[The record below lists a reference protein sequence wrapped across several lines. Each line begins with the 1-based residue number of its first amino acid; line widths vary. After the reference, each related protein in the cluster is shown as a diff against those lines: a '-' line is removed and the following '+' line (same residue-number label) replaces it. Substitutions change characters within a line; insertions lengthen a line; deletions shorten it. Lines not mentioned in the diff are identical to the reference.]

1 MPGQGVGDCAS
12 VVSVEIK
19 GAAGEAGRIHL
30 SDGSFFVLH
39 AEIIA
44 REGIAAGTSM
54 DPERRTG
61 LLSRSEAVFARARAL
76 ALLSR
81 AAHSTRDLA
90 RKLSGRGF
98 SAAAVQEAVA
108 RMRELGYLDDRA
120 FAEGWVRFR
129 MSTRKEGWKAL
140 YRGLLRKGISRALAE
155 EVVEAG
161 CPFEEEMENARQ
173 LAAGREPQKVIRLLS
188 ARGFRSKA
196 IARVL
201 KELRGTGRRV
211 EEE

>member
-1 MPGQGVGDCAS
+1 
-12 VVSVEIK
+12 
-19 GAAGEAGRIHL
+19 
-30 SDGSFFVLH
+30 VLH

-44 REGIAAGTSM
+44 REGIAAGAPM
-54 DPERRTG
+54 DPSRLAD
-61 LLSRSEAVFARARAL
+61 LLSRSEAIFARARAL

-90 RKLSGRGF
+90 RKLGARGF
-98 SAAAVQEAVA
+98 SSEAVGEAIA

-129 MSTRKEGWKAL
+129 MSTRKDGWKAL
-140 YRGLLRKGISRALAE
+140 YRGLLRKGIARALAE

-161 CPFEEEMENARQ
+161 CPFEVEMEAARQ
-173 LAAGREPQKVIRLLS
+173 LAAGRDPQKAIRLLS

-201 KELRGTGRRV
+201 KELRGTGRR
-211 EEE
+211 EEEE

>member
-1 MPGQGVGDCAS
+1 MPGPGIEESAG

-44 REGIAAGTSM
+44 REGVSAGTQIG
-54 DPERRTG
+54 PERLAD
-61 LLSRSEAVFARARAL
+61 LLSRSEMVFARTRAL

-90 RKLSGRGF
+90 RKLAARGF
-98 SAAAVQEAVA
+98 SAEAVRGAVA
-108 RMRELGYLDDRA
+108 RMGELGYLDDRA

-140 YRGLLRKGISRALAE
+140 YRGLLRKGIARALAE

-161 CPFEEEMENARQ
+161 CPFEEEMESARQ

-201 KELRGTGRRV
+201 KELRDTGRR
-211 EEE
+211 EEEE

>member
-1 MPGQGVGDCAS
+1 MPGQGIGESAS
-12 VVSVEIK
+12 VVSIEIK

-44 REGIAAGTSM
+44 REGISAGTPM
-54 DPERRTG
+54 DPERLAD
-61 LLSRSEAVFARARAL
+61 LLSRSEMVFARVRAL

-90 RKLSGRGF
+90 RKLGARGF
-98 SAAAVQEAVA
+98 SAEAVRDA
-108 RMRELGYLDDRA
+108 IGRMRELGYLDDRA
-120 FAEGWVRFR
+120 FAEGWIRFR
-129 MSTRKEGWKAL
+129 MSTRKEGWNAL
-140 YRGLLRKGISRALAE
+140 YRGLLRKGIARALAE
-155 EVVEAG
+155 EIVEAS
-161 CPFEEEMENARQ
+161 CPFEEELENARL
-173 LAAGREPQKVIRLLS
+173 LAAGQEPRKVIRLLS

-201 KELRGTGRRV
+201 RELKNTSRGEV
-211 EEE
+211 EE

>member
-1 MPGQGVGDCAS
+1 MPGVGEAAS
-12 VVSVEIK
+12 VVSIEIK

-44 REGIAAGTSM
+44 REGISVGASI
-54 DPERRTG
+54 DPGRLSG
-61 LLSRSEAVFARARAL
+61 LLSGSEKVFARVRAL

-81 AAHSTRDLA
+81 AAHSTRDLG
-90 RKLSGRGF
+90 RKLSARGF
-98 SAAAVQEAVA
+98 SEEAVRDA
-108 RMRELGYLDDRA
+108 VGRMRELGYLDDRA

-129 MSTRKEGWKAL
+129 MSTRAEGWKAL
-140 YRGLLRKGISRALAE
+140 YRGLLRKGVARAVAE

-161 CPFEEEMENARQ
+161 CPFEEELERARR
-173 LAAGREPQKVIRLLS
+173 LSTGRDPRAAIRLLS
-188 ARGFRSKA
+188 ARGFRAKT

-201 KELRGTGRRV
+201 RELRDTGRRA